1 MRREKSLPI
10 SEIFSL
16 FIKENG
22 LAEGLLNIDVVHAWD
37 EVIGENMVKY
47 VTNRYFH
54 EGKLICYLV
63 SSSAKNAISLN
74 RALYIKKIN
83 KELGREVVRE
93 IILK

>member
-10 SEIFSL
+10 SEIFAL

-37 EVIGENMVKY
+37 GIMGEKMIKY
-47 VTNRYFH
+47 VANRYFH
-54 EGKLICYLV
+54 EGKLFCTLI
-63 SSSAKNAISLN
+63 SSSAKNAIALN
-74 RALYIKKIN
+74 KAVYIKRMN
-83 KELGREVVRE
+83 EELGREVVQE